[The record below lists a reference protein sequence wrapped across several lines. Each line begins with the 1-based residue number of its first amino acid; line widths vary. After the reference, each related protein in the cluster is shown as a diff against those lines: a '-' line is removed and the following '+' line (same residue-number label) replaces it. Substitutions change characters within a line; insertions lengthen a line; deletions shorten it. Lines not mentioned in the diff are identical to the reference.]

1 MNNKEHT
8 MKELIQLCE
17 GDGSGSYG
25 GQSPLTY
32 QDDGMPQLKVKE
44 ADEHGVPDLEEVIA
58 LQSKMGEFM
67 IKLKENMDHNTAALA
82 ELLKEQANF
91 LTLMNDRIASLEDSR
106 GDNRTLN

>member
-32 QDDGMPQLKVKE
+32 
-44 ADEHGVPDLEEVIA
+44 
-58 LQSKMGEFM
+58 
-67 IKLKENMDHNTAALA
+67 
-82 ELLKEQANF
+82 
-91 LTLMNDRIASLEDSR
+91 
-106 GDNRTLN
+106 